1 MQLLVNPSDI
11 TEAPVEAK
19 QWISKSLGL
28 ATTAS
33 PPAEPKAKSSGKAK
47 KSKPEEP
54 AEEVTRE
61 LVIERAT
68 ELMKSKGTEV
78 LKSVLKK
85 LEIGRVGDC
94 PDDKLADLLAELATH
109 A

>member
-28 ATTAS
+28 AITP
-33 PPAEPKAKSSGKAK
+33 PPADPKPKAGAKAK
-47 KSKPEEP
+47 KQKDETPV
-54 AEEVTRE
+54 EEVTRE
-61 LVIERAT
+61 LVIEAAT

-85 LEIGRVGDC
+85 LKVDRVGDC
-94 PDDKLADLLAELATH
+94 PDDKLADLLAEIATH